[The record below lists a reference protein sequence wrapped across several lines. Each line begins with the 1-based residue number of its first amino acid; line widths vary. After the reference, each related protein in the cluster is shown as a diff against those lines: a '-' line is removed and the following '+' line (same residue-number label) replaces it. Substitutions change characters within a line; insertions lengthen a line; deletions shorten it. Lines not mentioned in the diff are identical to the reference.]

1 MVTDIAF
8 KLKVIGKQE
17 NKREFYKQ
25 KVQEKTLLA

>member
-25 KVQEKTLLA
+25 KCKRKHC